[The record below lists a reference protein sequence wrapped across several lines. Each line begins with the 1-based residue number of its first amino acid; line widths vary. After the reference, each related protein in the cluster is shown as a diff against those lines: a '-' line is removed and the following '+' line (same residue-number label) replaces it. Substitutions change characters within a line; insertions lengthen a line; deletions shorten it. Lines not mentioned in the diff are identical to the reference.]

1 MLDPLELT
9 GRARTHI
16 VQLERP
22 RCALHRDVVAPFL
35 EMCAAA
41 AADGIE
47 LAVFSAYRD
56 FEAQLAIWNRKFR
69 GERAL
74 YDREGRMLDHAS
86 LDEEALIRAILRWS
100 ALPGASR
107 HHWGTD
113 IDVFDAGAVPPEYRV
128 QLLPDEYGPGG
139 PFARLDRWLDENAVR
154 FGFYRPYDRDRGGV
168 NPEPW
173 HISHAPIAWPASQ
186 RLTPALVAQAL
197 SRAEVLGRE
206 AVLGRLQAIF
216 EGYVS
221 NVAHPGA
228 SLGPIDSE

>member
-9 GRARTHI
+9 GRARTHV

-41 AADGIE
+41 VADGIDI
-47 LAVFSAYRD
+47 AVFSAYRD
-56 FEAQLAIWNRKFR
+56 FDAQLAIWNRKFR
-69 GERAL
+69 GERTL
-74 YDREGRMLDHAS
+74 YDPDGRALDHAS
-86 LDEEALIRAILRWS
+86 LDEDARVRAILAWS

-113 IDVFDAGAVPPEYRV
+113 IDVFDAGAVAPEYRV
-128 QLLPDEYGPGG
+128 QLLPDEYGPAG
-139 PFARLDRWLDENAVR
+139 PFAQLDRWLTENAAR
-154 FGFYRPYDRDRGGV
+154 FGFYRPYDRNRGGV

-186 RLTPALVAQAL
+186 RLTPALVAEAL

-206 AVLGRLQAIF
+206 AVLARLEAIF
-216 EGYVS
+216 EGYVT
-221 NVAHPGA
+221 NVAHPGP
-228 SLGPIDSE
+228 SLRPTNPA